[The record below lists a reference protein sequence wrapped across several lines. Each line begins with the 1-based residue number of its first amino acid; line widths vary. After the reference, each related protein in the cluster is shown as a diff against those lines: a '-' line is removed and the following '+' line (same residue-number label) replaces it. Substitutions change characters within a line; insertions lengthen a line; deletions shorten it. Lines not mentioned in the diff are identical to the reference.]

1 MRALSDTASCIEQSL
16 HSAAAPA
23 VQAHRPS
30 KLAGA
35 PGPGPDVRGDR
46 TREQNRMECAPGVLS
61 LKSTFRCFFRLGVMA
76 YAKLYRLLRKR
87 FYVYIRS
94 FTQTL
99 TYTKL
104 HGLTT
109 LNSQVLTV
117 P

>member
-1 MRALSDTASCIEQSL
+1 MYRTV
-16 HSAAAPA
+16 PA
-23 VQAHRPS
+23 QCSSPCG
-30 KLAGA
+30 AGPPA
-35 PGPGPDVRGDR
+35 QQVGWRTRTPGPDVRGDR